1 VQQRAE
7 AFPPNYFVP
16 SHIPASLVHPFDVF
30 ADPEMKRCPFERAQ
44 RLREHGRVFWN
55 PINPLFQGS
64 WVLTQAK
71 DLRYVM
77 THPELFSNNGEAG
90 FMTLKG
96 EALELIPLE
105 LDPPRHT
112 AFRKLLSPLLTP
124 AVVASMSDSVT
135 RRAGELIERV
145 RLQGQCDFVSSFGIP
160 FPVSI
165 FLALMGL
172 PEEEMGKFLAWETAL
187 VQTGSTT
194 SENLTMEAAAIAVT
208 NYLEE
213 LVADRKKNPR
223 EDLTTHVV
231 NAKIDGKPLT
241 HKEII
246 GVLYLLF
253 LAGLD
258 TVTATLGW
266 FFHHLAVHP
275 DQQQVLRDNPDR
287 IKNAVEELMRRY
299 SIVISHRR
307 CKADVEVAGV
317 HMKTGD
323 WISIFDTLGSTDPEE
338 FHEPPSA
345 DFTRR
350 NVPHFGFATGP
361 HVCLGIHLARRELEI
376 ALREWLTRIPMW
388 RLKPDTEMHAHGG
401 HTFGF
406 DNLNLVW
413 DVRA

>member
-1 VQQRAE
+1 MQAEAE

-16 SHIPASLVHPFDVF
+16 SHVPASLVHPFDVF
-30 ADPEMKRCPFERAQ
+30 ADPEMSRCPFERAQ
-44 RLREHGRVFWN
+44 RLREHGRAFWN
-55 PINPLFQGS
+55 PVNPLFRGS

-112 AFRKLLSPLLTP
+112 AFRKLLNPLLAP
-124 AVVASMSDSVT
+124 AVVASMSEAVT
-135 RRAGELIERV
+135 RRAADLIERV
-145 RLQGQCDFVSSFGIP
+145 RPQGQCDFISSFAVP

-172 PEEEMGKFLAWETAL
+172 PEGDMERFLAWETAL
-187 VQTGSTT
+187 VHTGSTT
-194 SENLTMEAAAIAVT
+194 SENMTMEAAAIAVT
-208 NYLEE
+208 GYLEE
-213 LVADRKKNPR
+213 LVADRRKNPR
-223 EDLTTHVV
+223 DDITTCIV
-231 NAKIDGKPLT
+231 NARIDDKPLT
-241 HKEII
+241 HKEVI

-275 DQQQVLRDNPDR
+275 EQQQLLRDNPDR

-299 SIVISHRR
+299 SIVVSHRR
-307 CKADVEVAGV
+307 CKSDVEVAGV
-317 HMKTGD
+317 HMKEGD
-323 WISIFDTLGSTDPEE
+323 WISIFDTLGSTDPQESSD
-338 FHEPPSA
+338 SA
-345 DFTRR
+345 AVDFTRR
-350 NVPHFGFATGP
+350 NVPHFGFSTGP
-361 HVCLGIHLARRELEI
+361 HVCLGIHLARRELEVS
-376 ALREWLTRIPMW
+376 LREWLTRIPSW
-388 RLKPDTEMHAHGG
+388 RLQPAAEMRTHGG

-413 DVRA
+413 DV

>member
-1 VQQRAE
+1 MQQRAE

-16 SHIPASLVHPFDVF
+16 SHVPASLVQPFDVF
-30 ADPEMKRCPFERAQ
+30 ADPEMRRCPFERAQ

-112 AFRKLLSPLLTP
+112 AFRKLLNPLLAP
-124 AVVASMSDSVT
+124 GVVASMSDAVA
-135 RRAGELIERV
+135 RRAAELIERV
-145 RLQGQCDFVSSFGIP
+145 RPQGQCDFVTSFAIP

-165 FLALMGL
+165 FLELMGL
-172 PEEEMGKFLAWETAL
+172 PAQDMDKFLAWETAL
-187 VQTGSTT
+187 VHTGSTT
-194 SENLTMEAAAIAVT
+194 SENLTMEAAAVAVT

-213 LVADRKKNPR
+213 LAADRRKNPR
-223 EDLTTHVV
+223 DDITTHVV
-231 NAKIDGKPLT
+231 NARIDGQPLT
-241 HKEII
+241 HKEVI

-266 FFHHLAVHP
+266 FFHHLAEHP
-275 DQQQVLRDNPDR
+275 EQQLLLRDSPDR

-299 SIVISHRR
+299 SIVVSHRR
-307 CKADVEVAGV
+307 CKANVEVAGV
-317 HMKTGD
+317 HMKEGD
-323 WISIFDTLGSTDPEE
+323 WVSIFDTLGSTDPQE
-338 FHEPPSA
+338 FSEPPAA

-350 NVPHFGFATGP
+350 GVPHFGFSTGP
-361 HVCLGIHLARRELEI
+361 HVCLGIHLARRELEV
-376 ALREWLTRIPMW
+376 ALREWLTRIPTW
-388 RLKPDTEMHAHGG
+388 RLKPDTEMRTHGG

-413 DVRA
+413 DV